1 MTRPDGDSMA
11 VAATSD
17 GMIAHESE
25 LLVTCDPGTAS
36 NPDAR
41 PASSSVPP
49 VTVVITWNVVPGRE
63 AVFEEWAHG
72 VTEAGRRYPGHLGS
86 NWLRLGRNSSRY
98 RTVIKFADDAS
109 LRGWMD
115 SEERRDW
122 LRRVEGYTRRSEE
135 HLTGME
141 IWFTLPG
148 SVGPVPPRWKMF
160 LVTVICSYAVSLIV
174 NLVLHDV
181 LYAVPLAVRVLISTV
196 ILVGALTWPILPNVT
211 RLLRRFLYPRGE
223 L

>member
-1 MTRPDGDSMA
+1 MTAPDGA
-11 VAATSD
+11 PTAA
-17 GMIAHESE
+17 GGGAIAHGSE
-25 LLVTCDPGTAS
+25 MTVSHDSDIATIA
-36 NPDAR
+36 DAR
-41 PASSSVPP
+41 PAPSSVPP

-72 VTEAGRRYPGHLGS
+72 ITEAGRRYPGHLGS
-86 NWLRLGRNSSRY
+86 NWFRLGRNANRY

-109 LRGWMD
+109 LRGWMN

-122 LRRVEGYTRRSEE
+122 LGRVEGYTRRSEE

-141 IWFTLPG
+141 TWFTLPG
-148 SVGPVPPRWKMF
+148 AASPVPPRWKMF
-160 LVTVICSYAVSLIV
+160 LVTVVCSYAVSLTV
-174 NLVLHDV
+174 NLTLHDI

-196 ILVGALTWPILPNVT
+196 ILVAALTWPILPNVT
-211 RLLRRFLYPRGE
+211 RLLRRFLYPRDE